1 MMARPVLLGSAM
13 VKKTVRQSAITPEVF
28 FPSLSDIE
36 RDVAEILRKNQG
48 SQAGKRP
55 DFALTWFEI
64 DRSSM
69 AGQLRNL
76 RRAIEESATE
86 MEMVAAERVF
96 SKSLSRALTR
106 RARTLQRA
114 ANDLNHLLRLVA
126 RAQIPKATRLKPG
139 RQS

>member
-28 FPSLSDIE
+28 YPSLSDIE
-36 RDVAEILRKNQG
+36 RDVADA
-48 SQAGKRP
+48 QAGKRP

-106 RARTLQRA
+106 RARTLQRV
-114 ANDLNHLLRLVA
+114 ANDLNYLLRLVA

-139 RQS
+139 RGN